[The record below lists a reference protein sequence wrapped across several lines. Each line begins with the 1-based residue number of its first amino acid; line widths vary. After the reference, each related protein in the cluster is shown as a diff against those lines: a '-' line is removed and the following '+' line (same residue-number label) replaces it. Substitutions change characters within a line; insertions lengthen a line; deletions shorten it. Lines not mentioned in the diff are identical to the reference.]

1 MENIYEYIVTNK
13 DGEQSAGVIK
23 ADNEKDA
30 KERIAK
36 MQECSQEKVNVIPV
50 QFDSNGIFE
59 VMTKR
64 VVTIEDVA
72 AVAIKSFIESCIE
85 EASKNFTESQVENL
99 SKLFGCVQMGC
110 EYKCVGCQYNHQIPD
125 YPSHPYDCFF
135 ELYREEDEERM
146 PCEDE

>member
-13 DGEQSAGVIK
+13 VGEQSAGVIK

-36 MQECSQEKVNVIPV
+36 MQQCSPEKVNVIPI
-50 QFDSNGIFE
+50 QFDTNGIFE

-72 AVAIKSFIESCIE
+72 AVAIKSFIDSCIE
-85 EASKNFTESQVENL
+85 EANKNFTESQVGNL
-99 SKLFGCVQMGC
+99 SKLFGCVQMGV
-110 EYKCVGCQYNHQIPD
+110 EYKCVGCTYNQQIPD
-125 YPSHPYDCFF
+125 HPEHPYDCFF
-135 ELYREEDEERM
+135 ELDREDADERM